1 MLPDIPTVHVQL
13 QELLHLGFDPLD
25 EVEVLSLLS
34 FHGCVVMFSA
44 FRSVDSHLSS
54 NKDGARLDRT
64 GEPLLSLGEVRDE
77 GPNNVAVLVEFLV
90 VHVIVVHEVSKSSII
105 VELHHGIKLRLHDPL
120 HPLYLSG
127 FCFVSSC
134 GSLSSS
140 SFSSSSPLE
149 ATDILELDQA

>member
-77 GPNNVAVLVEFLV
+77 GPNT
-90 VHVIVVHEVSKSSII
+90 
-105 VELHHGIKLRLHDPL
+105 
-120 HPLYLSG
+120 LSPTQNSV
-127 FCFVSSC
+127 CVVSS
-134 GSLSSS
+134 SLC
-140 SFSSSSPLE
+140 FGKAHADFCDE
-149 ATDILELDQA
+149 AFARLILQNMYDIVTS